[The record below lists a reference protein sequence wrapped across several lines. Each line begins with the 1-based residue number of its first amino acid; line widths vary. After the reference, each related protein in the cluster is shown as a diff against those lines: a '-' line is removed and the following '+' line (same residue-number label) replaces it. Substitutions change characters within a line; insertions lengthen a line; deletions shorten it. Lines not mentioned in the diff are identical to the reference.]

1 MKENAHF
8 SSFDRIPTE
17 ILHMILVYYTNTLKG
32 LLIFSAINRSCQSI
46 CRSSLLWLSC
56 DLIFHAPFALS
67 SCLDLSR
74 EEFENILQLPYSRR
88 SHVKILFAEEKH
100 FPLVCKVIISREIPS
115 TYQSDPR
122 FQACFAEIYQDKN
135 ETAHHY
141 AERISSYV
149 LELNRQFQHYWG
161 LEIQYNRF
169 IKGMRSV
176 YRLNAKIHSYFP
188 GFLLLIIALISISMY
203 FLNDVDYGDLT
214 DNNRIGLQLALV
226 AYLLLFLLLINFSLK
241 DSLSW
246 TEDTRRN
253 CLKLQFSIDP
263 RVGALFGLCLIGLAI
278 LILLILSYACL
289 TGMMAIPS
297 WVIVLIFWVFLLPV
311 PYLLTSWTTYT
322 LNNSLLTMVKIVS
335 WYVLLILPM
344 SPLLLAL
351 YCDDDKERYHGI
363 PSLGYA
369 VVPWYP
375 MAMVLLLLTVVFMRF
390 WLERIYRYLKG
401 RGDLGARGRLFP
413 EDTPQWVLNIW
424 GFFYILMFQGSLIV
438 ASLAMIMLSVTS
450 FLEEA
455 MEIGAVSLTGTFL
468 VLLTWESLAVCG
480 LALYFHSTIKQ

>member
-17 ILHMILVYYTNTLKG
+17 ILHMILIYYTNTLKG

-56 DLIFHAPFALS
+56 DLNFHAPFALS

-74 EEFENILQLPYSRR
+74 EEFENILQLPYSPR

-115 TYQSDPR
+115 TYSDPR
-122 FQACFAEIYQDKN
+122 LQACFADINQDKN

-149 LELNRQFQHYWG
+149 LQLNRQFQHYWG

-203 FLNDVDYGDLT
+203 LLNDVDYGDLT
-214 DNNRIGLQLALV
+214 DNNQIGLQLVLV

-253 CLKLQFSIDP
+253 CLKLEFSIDP
-263 RVGALFGLCLIGLAI
+263 RVRALFGLCLIGLAI
-278 LILLILSYACL
+278 LMLLILSYFRL
-289 TGMMAIPS
+289 IGAIATPS
-297 WVIVLIFWVFLLPV
+297 WAIVLIFWVFLLPV
-311 PYLLTSWTTYT
+311 PHLLTSWTSYT
-322 LNNSLLTMVKIVS
+322 LNNSILAIVKIVS
-335 WYVLLILPM
+335 WYVVLILPM

-351 YCDDDKERYHGI
+351 YYDDGKDHGI
-363 PSLGYA
+363 RSLGCA
-369 VVPWYP
+369 LVPWYP
-375 MAMVLLLLTVVFMRF
+375 MATVLLLFTVFFMKF
-390 WLERIYRYLKG
+390 WLERIYHYLKG

-424 GFFYILMFQGSLIV
+424 GFFYILVFLGSLIL
-438 ASLAMIMLSVTS
+438 ASLALIMLSVTS
-450 FLEEA
+450 VLEETV
-455 MEIGAVSLTGTFL
+455 EIGAVPLTGTFL
-468 VLLTWESLAVCG
+468 VLLTWDSLTVCG
-480 LALYFHSTIKQ
+480 LALFFHSTIKK